1 MKLLAYVP
9 LLTPR
14 IKYIFNFIFN
24 DILKTEIGFTV
35 NIKEFAD
42 SSLPKFCY
50 AAQPIGG
57 ELFFRSTNLLL
68 EHKISEQ
75 DIKTSIFGELKVP
88 FAVQKSTLPFDVF
101 AASFYFLSRYEEY
114 LSPYS
119 QKGLAYEAENSLQ
132 YQFGLLKLP
141 VIDNWALL
149 LKNILLKQFPALP
162 FGYKHFSF
170 EHLHAVYPEAR
181 NNSRN
186 LFASAFGYFRSML
199 QKESAKHAE
208 KIAGIRQLSNIL
220 QADNPQK
227 NSIRFIPSADQQ
239 HHFDTTLLM
248 PKSYVK
254 QTKNNTTNDYSM
266 YYTVQPGF
274 RAGTCSPFP
283 WYDLQLDK
291 KTQLTVHP
299 IAATDQALLRNKST
313 AALLSELHELLDHV
327 KLVNGHFYLLSLG
340 NDIRPQ

>member
-14 IKYIFNFIFN
+14 IKYIFSFIFN
-24 DILKTEIGFTV
+24 DVLKTEIGFTV
-35 NIKEFAD
+35 NIREFVD
-42 SSLPKFCY
+42 SGLPKFCY

-57 ELFFRSTNLLL
+57 ELFFKSTNLLL
-68 EHKISEQ
+68 EHKISDQ

-114 LSPYS
+114 LSQGS
-119 QKGLAYEAENSLQ
+119 QKDQPYAAENSLQ
-132 YQFGLLKLP
+132 YQLGLLKLP
-141 VIDNWALL
+141 VIDEWALI
-149 LKNILLKQFPALP
+149 LKNILLKQFPALT
-162 FGYKHFSF
+162 FGQKYFSF
-170 EHLHAVYPEAR
+170 EPLHAAYPAAR

-186 LFASAFGYFRSML
+186 LLANALDYFRSIL
-199 QKESAKHAE
+199 QDKTSKHAE
-208 KIAGIRQLSNIL
+208 KMAGIQQVSSSL
-220 QADNPQK
+220 QSGSLLENP
-227 NSIRFIPSADQQ
+227 IRFIPSPDHQ
-239 HHFDTTLLM
+239 HHFDTVMLM

-254 QTKNNTTNDYSM
+254 LTKNNTINDYSM
-266 YYTVQPGF
+266 YYKDKPGF

-299 IAATDQALLRNKST
+299 IAATDQVLLRNKST
-313 AALLSELHELLDHV
+313 EALLVQLHELLDHV